1 MANTPTVAA
10 DLVPAISID
19 YVSKLNE
26 NINSLNKVL
35 TASEMRPIAAGS
47 TVNVYKTTA
56 AALEAQVS
64 ENTLINATKVSR
76 AVSHSLTM
84 TLKKYRK
91 QTSAEAIQKVGYDIA
106 INDTDK
112 KLIQAVQGAVRD
124 RFYTALATGTG
135 TASGTNLQ
143 TALADLWGKLAAYYE
158 DMDATPIY
166 FINPTDVAGYLGTA
180 SISTQTAFGFSYIE
194 NFLGLG
200 DAILSPKITA
210 TKPIATAKEN
220 LIGYYSPVT
229 GDVGTAFGLT
239 SDESGLVGMKHYTT
253 DQNASFETL
262 ILECVAF
269 APEFADGVFKATIS
283 SGE

>member
-10 DLVPAISID
+10 DLAPAISVD
-19 YVSKLNE
+19 YVSKLHE

-35 TASEMRPIAAGS
+35 TAAEMQQIPAGS
-47 TVNVYKTTA
+47 TVNIYKTEA
-56 AALEAQVS
+56 DALEAQVA
-64 ENTLINATKVSR
+64 ENALINATKVSR
-76 AVSHSLTM
+76 ALAGSITM

-91 QTSAEAIQKVGYDIA
+91 QTSAESIQKVGYDIA
-106 INDTDK
+106 INNTDK
-112 KLIQAVQGAVRD
+112 KIIKKVQGAIRD
-124 RFYTALATGTG
+124 RFYTALNTGTG

-143 TALADLWGKLAAYYE
+143 TALADLWGKLAEYYE

-166 FINPTDVAGYLGTA
+166 FINPTDVSNYLGTA
-180 SISTQTAFGFSYIE
+180 NISTQTAFGFNYIE
-194 NFLGLG
+194 GFLGLG
-200 DAILSPKITA
+200 DAIISPKITA
-210 TKPIATAKEN
+210 THPIATAKEN

-239 SDESGLVGMKHYTT
+239 SDESGLVGMKHYTG
-253 DQNASFETL
+253 DNSASFETL

-283 SGE
+283 AT